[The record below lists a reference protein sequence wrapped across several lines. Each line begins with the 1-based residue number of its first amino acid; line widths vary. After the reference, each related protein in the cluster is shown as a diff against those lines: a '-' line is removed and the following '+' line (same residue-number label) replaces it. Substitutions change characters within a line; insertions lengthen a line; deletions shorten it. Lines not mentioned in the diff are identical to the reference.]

1 MVLINCIDFHIAG
14 FDICESDI
22 PYFIRPG
29 STIRSPNFP
38 NYYENNKECKMTIRF
53 SADQKVKI
61 ELISFHTEGDYD
73 PLKVYDGPEGER
85 IANLGG
91 SINSGD
97 TYTSTG
103 NAMYLEFSSDSS
115 TDNSDSY
122 SGFIIIAKA
131 GNENIT
137 YMIIIK
143 TRNYISKTIF
153 L

>member
-1 MVLINCIDFHIAG
+1 
-14 FDICESDI
+14 
-22 PYFIRPG
+22 
-29 STIRSPNFP
+29 
-38 NYYENNKECKMTIRF
+38 MTIRF
-53 SADQKVKI
+53 SADQRVKI
-61 ELISFHTEGDYD
+61 ELISFHTEGYSDD

-85 IANLGG
+85 IAYLDG

-103 NAMYLEFSSDSS
+103 NAMYLEFSSDGS

-143 TRNYISKTIF
+143 TRN
-153 L
+153 